1 MSLKDS
7 KFILNFVL
15 IYKIRQN
22 STNKCINIYLG
33 DIMNIFDTIL
43 LDVILIIFPIL
54 FYLIYIFSNKNI
66 NKKTK
71 NLIYNISII
80 TSFFLII
87 NYSNNN
93 LINYLLLSV
102 LILIS
107 YLKKHISLSIVLT
120 ILIII
125 LIKIN
130 IIMYIPYISLI
141 ILYIIKKHK
150 NISNFIFIDT
160 FMILVLITLLIS
172 NYSINNIF
180 IFIISYLVVHIIYLL
195 LNKSEEIIKYHLS
208 YKELQQEKQIR
219 LSLFK
224 VTHEIKNPIAVCK
237 GYLDMLNTN
246 NQEQVEKYIPIIK
259 GEIERLLTLL
269 EDFMLVNKNNVEL
282 DIMDIN
288 MLLEEV
294 IDKLKPMLE
303 EKNIELENKLIDDE
317 IYINGDYKRLSQ
329 VFINLV
335 KNSIEA
341 IPNNKE
347 GLISIKNNINKNNL
361 SITIEDN
368 GVGISSK
375 ILKKIKEPFYTTKQR
390 GTGLGVSLSNE
401 IINAH
406 QGTLEYYSKEGLYT
420 KTIVKIPLYKEL

>member
-1 MSLKDS
+1 M
-7 KFILNFVL
+7 F
-15 IYKIRQN
+15 
-22 STNKCINIYLG
+22 
-33 DIMNIFDTIL
+33 
-43 LDVILIIFPIL
+43 
-54 FYLIYIFSNKNI
+54 
-66 NKKTK
+66 
-71 NLIYNISII
+71 
-80 TSFFLII
+80 
-87 NYSNNN
+87 
-93 LINYLLLSV
+93 
-102 LILIS
+102 
-107 YLKKHISLSIVLT
+107 
-120 ILIII
+120 
-125 LIKIN
+125 
-130 IIMYIPYISLI
+130 
-141 ILYIIKKHK
+141 
-150 NISNFIFIDT
+150 
-160 FMILVLITLLIS
+160 LVLITLLIT
-172 NYSINNIF
+172 NYNINNIF

-208 YKELQQEKQIR
+208 FKELQQEKQIR

-237 GYLDMLNTN
+237 GYLDMLNVN

-269 EDFMLVNKNNVEL
+269 EDFMLVNKNNVDL

-317 IYINGDYKRLSQ
+317 IYINGDYKRLNQ

-341 IPNNKE
+341 IPNNKK

-361 SITIEDN
+361 NIIIEDN
-368 GVGISSK
+368 GVGISNK

-406 QGTLEYYSKEGLYT
+406 QGTLEYHSKEGLYT
-420 KTIVKIPLYKEL
+420 KTIVKIPLYEET

>member
-1 MSLKDS
+1 
-7 KFILNFVL
+7 
-15 IYKIRQN
+15 
-22 STNKCINIYLG
+22 
-33 DIMNIFDTIL
+33 MNIFDTIL

-107 YLKKHISLSIVLT
+107 YLKKHIFLSIVLT

-160 FMILVLITLLIS
+160 FMFLVLITLLIT
-172 NYSINNIF
+172 NYNINNIF

-208 YKELQQEKQIR
+208 FKELQQEKQIR

-237 GYLDMLNTN
+237 GYLDMLNVN

-269 EDFMLVNKNNVEL
+269 EDFMLVNKNNVDL

-317 IYINGDYKRLSQ
+317 IYINGDYKRLNQ

-341 IPNNKE
+341 IPNNKK

-361 SITIEDN
+361 NIIIEDN
-368 GVGISSK
+368 GVGISNK

-406 QGTLEYYSKEGLYT
+406 QGTLEYHSKEGLYT
-420 KTIVKIPLYKEL
+420 KTIVKIPLYEET

>member
-1 MSLKDS
+1 
-7 KFILNFVL
+7 
-15 IYKIRQN
+15 
-22 STNKCINIYLG
+22 
-33 DIMNIFDTIL
+33 MNIFDTIL

-66 NKKTK
+66 NNKTK

-80 TSFFLII
+80 SSFFLII
-87 NYSNNN
+87 KFSNNN

-107 YLKKHISLSIVLT
+107 YIKKQISLSLLLT
-120 ILIII
+120 LLLFIL
-125 LIKIN
+125 LKIN
-130 IIMYIPYISLI
+130 IIMYIPYLSLI
-141 ILYIIKKHK
+141 VLYIIKKHK

-269 EDFMLVNKNNVEL
+269 EDFMLVNKNNVDL

-288 MLLEEV
+288 MLLEEL

-303 EKNIELENKLIDDE
+303 EKNIKLENNLIDDE

-361 SITIEDN
+361 NIIIEDN
-368 GVGISSK
+368 GVGISNK

-406 QGTLEYYSKEGLYT
+406 QGTLEYHSKEGLYT
-420 KTIVKIPLYKEL
+420 KTIVKIPLYKET

>member
-1 MSLKDS
+1 
-7 KFILNFVL
+7 
-15 IYKIRQN
+15 
-22 STNKCINIYLG
+22 
-33 DIMNIFDTIL
+33 MNIFDTIL

-160 FMILVLITLLIS
+160 FMFLVLITLLIT

-237 GYLDMLNTN
+237 GYLDMLNVN

-317 IYINGDYKRLSQ
+317 IYINGDYKRLNQ

-347 GLISIKNNINKNNL
+347 GLISIKNTINKNNL
-361 SITIEDN
+361 NIIIEDN
-368 GVGISSK
+368 GVGISNK

-406 QGTLEYYSKEGLYT
+406 QGTLEYHSKEGLYT
-420 KTIVKIPLYKEL
+420 KTIVKIPLYEET

>member
-1 MSLKDS
+1 
-7 KFILNFVL
+7 
-15 IYKIRQN
+15 
-22 STNKCINIYLG
+22 
-33 DIMNIFDTIL
+33 MNIFDTIL

-66 NKKTK
+66 NNKTK

-80 TSFFLII
+80 SSFFLII
-87 NYSNNN
+87 KFSNNN

-107 YLKKHISLSIVLT
+107 YIKKQISLSLLLT
-120 ILIII
+120 LLIII
-125 LIKIN
+125 LLKIN
-130 IIMYIPYISLI
+130 IIMYIPYLSLI
-141 ILYIIKKHK
+141 VLYIIKKHK

-269 EDFMLVNKNNVEL
+269 EDFMLVNKNNVDL

-303 EKNIELENKLIDDE
+303 EKNIKLENNLIDDE

-361 SITIEDN
+361 NIIIEDN
-368 GVGISSK
+368 GVGISNK

-406 QGTLEYYSKEGLYT
+406 QGTLEYHSKEGLYT
-420 KTIVKIPLYKEL
+420 KTIVKIPLYKET

>member
-1 MSLKDS
+1 
-7 KFILNFVL
+7 
-15 IYKIRQN
+15 
-22 STNKCINIYLG
+22 
-33 DIMNIFDTIL
+33 MNIFDTIL

-66 NKKTK
+66 NNKTK

-80 TSFFLII
+80 SSFFLII
-87 NYSNNN
+87 KFSNNN

-107 YLKKHISLSIVLT
+107 YIKKHISLSLLLT
-120 ILIII
+120 LLLFIL
-125 LIKIN
+125 LKIN
-130 IIMYIPYISLI
+130 IIMYIPYLSLI
-141 ILYIIKKHK
+141 VLYIIKKHK

-269 EDFMLVNKNNVEL
+269 EDFMLVNKNNVDL

-288 MLLEEV
+288 MLLEEL

-303 EKNIELENKLIDDE
+303 EKNIKLENNLIDDE

-361 SITIEDN
+361 NIIIEDN
-368 GVGISSK
+368 GVGISNK

-406 QGTLEYYSKEGLYT
+406 QGTLEYHSKEGLYT
-420 KTIVKIPLYKEL
+420 KTIVKIPLYKET

>member
-1 MSLKDS
+1 
-7 KFILNFVL
+7 
-15 IYKIRQN
+15 
-22 STNKCINIYLG
+22 
-33 DIMNIFDTIL
+33 MNIFDTIL

-141 ILYIIKKHK
+141 ILYIIKKHE

-160 FMILVLITLLIS
+160 FMLLVLITLLIT

-180 IFIISYLVVHIIYLL
+180 IFIISYLIVHIIYLL

-237 GYLDMLNTN
+237 GYLDMLNVN

-341 IPNNKE
+341 IPNNKK

-361 SITIEDN
+361 NIIIEDN
-368 GVGISSK
+368 GIGISNK

-390 GTGLGVSLSNE
+390 GTGLGVSLSDE
-401 IINAH
+401 IIKAH
-406 QGTLEYYSKEGLYT
+406 QGTLEYRSKEGLYT
-420 KTIVKIPLYKEL
+420 KTIVKIPLYEET

>member
-1 MSLKDS
+1 
-7 KFILNFVL
+7 
-15 IYKIRQN
+15 
-22 STNKCINIYLG
+22 
-33 DIMNIFDTIL
+33 MNIFDTIL